1 MLTDPVILASFL
13 FRWHILAGTSLAASV
28 FLVERRG
35 RREKLDPKR
44 QVEINSILEAIPE
57 AALVLDRR
65 GHIVDANSSAAALI
79 GLSRERL
86 ANSPVSDLARVS
98 APGQQPSFDAAR
110 TIFHRAFRGEE
121 VRNEHRQLHNPN
133 RASALEV
140 LVSANPVR
148 NAHGEIIGVLVIARD
163 ITEMAQLQRRIG
175 DIERHHAIG
184 QMAAALAHDFNNV
197 LDAIGQAAALLQSN
211 QTEETER
218 QSLLALIRSSVQRG
232 AEIIAR
238 IREYLRT
245 GKSAQGPVDVRQ
257 VLEETVQLTRPLWQR
272 AGIRLEKKLKP
283 VGCIMG
289 NAADLRRVFANLIIN
304 AIEAMPHGGRIT
316 ASCGE
321 ENGRV
326 VAEIADTGQ
335 GIPEEEKNKIF
346 YAYHTTK
353 AGGTGLGL
361 SGAQKIILAQG
372 GHISFESEVGKGTR
386 FRIDWPVARGINQNP
401 SNGNGSHHDTR
412 VA

>member
-1 MLTDPVILASFL
+1 MLTDSVILASFL
-13 FRWHILAGTSLAASV
+13 IRWHILAGASLAASV

-35 RREKLDPKR
+35 RREKLDPNR

-57 AALVLDRR
+57 AALVLDAR

-79 GLSRERL
+79 GLSRDRL
-86 ANSPVSDLARVS
+86 AHSPVTDLTRVS
-98 APGQQPSFDAAR
+98 APGQPPSFDAAH
-110 TIFHRAFRGEE
+110 TIFHRALRGEE
-121 VRNEHRQLHNPN
+121 VRNQHRQLHNPN

-148 NAHGEIIGVLVIARD
+148 NANGEIIGVLVIARD
-163 ITEMAQLQRRIG
+163 ITEMSQLQRRIG

-211 QTEETER
+211 QTEESER
-218 QSLLALIRSSVQRG
+218 QSLLSLIRSSVQRG

-289 NAADLRRVFANLIIN
+289 NAADVRRVFANLIIN

-321 ENGRV
+321 EEGRV

-335 GIPEEEKNKIF
+335 GIPDEEKKKIF

-386 FRIDWPVARGINQNP
+386 FRIDWPVARGVNKP
-401 SNGNGSHHDTR
+401 SNGNGSHRDSR